1 MNKLEQS
8 RKRIDEIDS
17 KIVELFAER
26 MGIAGDVAKYKVENN
41 LPVLNSTRE
50 REIITRL
57 IQDKDE
63 VTAQYIK
70 SLYLTVFDISRSY
83 QEVEIMSDNAFENGI
98 IDSINT
104 TDKFFPKQAV
114 VACQG
119 TDGSYS
125 SSACDKMFPL
135 ASIMFMKSFEAVF
148 RSVESGLCRYGI
160 LPIENSLHGSV
171 TQVYDLM
178 KKYSFQIVRSV
189 KVKIDHCLLLKPG
202 VKIEDVKEI
211 YSHSQALAQ
220 CSDFINGLKGVEAKE
235 WNNTATA
242 AEMVA
247 NSDRN
252 DIAAIADTSCSS
264 LFNLEVAEN
273 HIQNRDNNYTRFI
286 CISKKPEIYPGADKI
301 SIMFTVPHRPGS
313 LYNIITKFSVLGVN
327 LSKLESR
334 PIPEQDFEFVFY
346 ADFDADIADTTIQKL
361 LVQLKHSTDTFTY
374 LGSYREV

>member
-8 RKRIDEIDS
+8 RNRIDEIDS
-17 KIVELFAER
+17 KIAELFNER
-26 MGIAGDVAKYKVENN
+26 INIVGDVARYKIENK
-41 LPVLNSTRE
+41 LPVLNSSRE
-50 REIITRL
+50 RDIITRL
-57 IQDKDE
+57 TQGRDE
-63 VTAQYIK
+63 TTAQNIK
-70 SLYLTVFDISRSY
+70 SLYQTVFDISRSY
-83 QEVEIMSDNAFENGI
+83 QELEIMGDKDFESKITEALN
-98 IDSINT
+98 S
-104 TDKFFPKQAV
+104 TDKLFPKQAA

-135 ASIMFMKSFEAVF
+135 ASIMFMKSFDAVF

-178 KKYSFQIVRSV
+178 KKYSFQIVKGV
-189 KVKIDHCLLLKPG
+189 KVKIDHCLLVKPG
-202 VKIEDVKEI
+202 VKLDNIKEI
-211 YSHSQALAQ
+211 YSHPQALAQ
-220 CSDFINGLKGVEAKE
+220 CSEFINGLKGVEVKE

-247 NSDRN
+247 NSDCS
-252 DIAAIADTSCSS
+252 DIAAIADTSCATIY
-264 LFNLEVAEN
+264 NLDIIEN
-273 HIQNRDNNYTRFI
+273 HVQNRDNNYTRFI

-301 SIMFTVPHRPGS
+301 SVMFTVPHRPGS
-313 LYNIITKFSVLGVN
+313 LYNIITKFSVMGVN

-346 ADFDADIADTTIQKL
+346 ADFDADIADPNIQKL

-374 LGSYREV
+374 LGSYRES